1 MGNEISTTSTSVGST
16 SNDVYTLEFDGLRNT
31 ITVYRDG
38 SWVCSFEA
46 YNNVSSKSNGKWPN
60 GTFTFAYFKAHNG
73 DEDSSY
79 GTYGNIIFNVAGRSG
94 MGIHGGRKNKKDG
107 LGRSGPKYCTM
118 GCIRT
123 YDDSVRK
130 IHSYVKKSSKKVTLT
145 VKNN

>member
-1 MGNEISTTSTSVGST
+1 MGNEISTTSTSVGSA

-73 DEDSSY
+73 DEDSS
-79 GTYGNIIFNVAGRSG
+79 RSG
-94 MGIHGGRKNKKDG
+94 MGIHGGRKTKKDG
-107 LGRSGPKYCTM
+107 LGRHGPKYCIM

-123 YDDSVRK
+123 DDDSVRK